1 LGRPA
6 LQSWLCDGDQRTMNK
21 SFPQNPQPARRSE
34 LTRARK
40 AWLTLGTVAAYAAV
54 SITKSVPA
62 WAQDAAPNLANN
74 KPKEQ
79 QNLTVRRLDI
89 PPGPL
94 DATLK
99 AYEAITGIE
108 VSFLIPADTIAG
120 FKSPGVKGLYTED
133 QALRALLA
141 GTGLSYRIG
150 TDGAVTIAVTSGESV
165 EVNDTTPQL
174 SLDRYPVPLLD
185 TPQSITTI
193 SQAIIHEEGATTLRD
208 TLRNAPGISLA
219 AGEGGSQGDNLTLR
233 GFTARNDIFLDGM
246 RDFGSYYRDS
256 FNYQEVEVLEGPS
269 SVTFGRGSTGGVI
282 NQESKVPVD
291 HPFIVAEGDFG
302 TDITRRFTADINQP
316 LENLA
321 HGAAVRLNLMG
332 NESNVAERDVT
343 ENRRFGVA
351 PSLALGLGTSNRL
364 TAAYFHF
371 SEDDIPDY
379 GIPWY
384 FNRPAPVARHN
395 YYGFR
400 DGNYLRTDVDMATLK
415 VEHDVSD
422 WAILRNRARFANNHR
437 DARITEPQVNTATSG
452 AITPSTPLDQIA
464 VNRNQIATLSNEGL
478 LWDQLDATAHLNKFG
493 MRHVVVIGAEGGRE
507 TSDPVRP
514 TFNFVN
520 PAGQTINT
528 VPTASLLTPNE
539 SQSFGGTSAPAS
551 NVHVTS
557 TSYGLYLLDTIQFG
571 SHWELIGGA
580 RFDRFLTDEKSIAY
594 PTPKQAVPGGPIVQG
609 PPTITYPSRLDRK
622 PSWRAAA
629 VYKPVSYGSIYFDY
643 GTSFN
648 PSAEALALTVG
659 PAGTGTANLAPEFNR
674 SYEVGTKWDLNNARF
689 SVRAD
694 LFRTTKDN
702 AREASPTN
710 SLLYVLAGTQRVQGA
725 ELVLNG
731 RISNRWQVLSSYTYM
746 HSEVIKSQY
755 YPAAVGYRLA
765 NVPNNL
771 FNLWTTYQPMQ
782 RLTIGGG
789 GNYVDSRTASS
800 TVPLDPT
807 TGLVKQV
814 PGYVVLNAMAR
825 YTLTDNLSLQA
836 NVFNLANRNYIDEI
850 HPAHI
855 VPGAGTSGLFGLNFR
870 F

>member
-1 LGRPA
+1 
-6 LQSWLCDGDQRTMNK
+6 MNK
-21 SFPQNPQPARRSE
+21 SFPQNSRPAKRSD
-34 LTRARK
+34 LSRGRK

-54 SITKSVPA
+54 SIAKSHPA
-62 WAQDAAPNLANN
+62 WAQAAGPNTVSG
-74 KPKEQ
+74 KTKEQ

-89 PPGPL
+89 PAGPL
-94 DATLK
+94 DATIK
-99 AYEAITGIE
+99 AYEGITGIE
-108 VSFLIPADTIAG
+108 VSFSIPAETVAG

-141 GTGLSYRIG
+141 GTGLSYQIG
-150 TDGAVTIAVTSGESV
+150 SDGAVTIAVRVGESV
-165 EVNDTTPQL
+165 EVNDSSPQL

-193 SQAIIHEEGATTLRD
+193 SQAIMQEEGATTLRD

-282 NQESKVPVD
+282 NQESKAPVD
-291 HPFIVAEGDFG
+291 HRFVVVEGDFG

-316 LENLA
+316 LPDLG

-332 NESNVAERDVT
+332 NASNVAERDVT
-343 ENRRFGVA
+343 ENRRYGVA
-351 PSLALGLGTSNRL
+351 PSFALGLGTANRL
-364 TAAYFHF
+364 NASYFHF
-371 SEDDIPDY
+371 QEDDIPDY

-384 FNRPAPVARHN
+384 FNKPSPVARHN

-400 DGNYLRTDVDMATLK
+400 DGNYLRTDVDMGTIKA
-415 VEHDVSD
+415 EHDISD
-422 WAILRNRARFANNHR
+422 WAILRNRFRVANNHR
-437 DARITEPQVNTATSG
+437 DARITEPQLNNATAGS
-452 AITPSTPLDQIA
+452 ITPSTPLDQIS
-464 VNRNQIATLSNEGL
+464 VNRNQIATLSDEGL
-478 LWDQLDATAHLNKFG
+478 LWDQLDATAHLNTFG
-493 MRHVVVIGAEGGRE
+493 IRHVVVIGAEGGRE

-528 VPTASLLTPNE
+528 VPTANLLRPNE
-539 SQSFGGTSAPAS
+539 EQSFSGNSAPAS

-557 TSYGLYLLDTIQFG
+557 TSYGLYLLDTLQFG
-571 SHWELIGGA
+571 SHWELVAGA

-594 PTPKQAVPGGPIVQG
+594 PTPKQAVPGGPVVQG

-674 SYEVGTKWDLNNARF
+674 SYEVGTKWDLRNARF
-689 SVRAD
+689 SMRAD

-725 ELVLNG
+725 ELALNG
-731 RISNRWQVLSSYTYM
+731 RVTNRWQVLSSYTFM
-746 HSEVIKSQY
+746 HSEVVNSQY
-755 YPAAVGYRLA
+755 YPLSVGYRLA

-771 FNLWTTYQPMQ
+771 FNLWTTYQPMP

-789 GNYVDSRTASS
+789 GNYVDSRSASS
-800 TVPLDPT
+800 TVPLDPA

-836 NVFNLANRNYIDEI
+836 NIFNLANRNYIDEI

>member
-1 LGRPA
+1 MTKYDSCHGPQLR
-6 LQSWLCDGDQRTMNK
+6 LSRNK
-21 SFPQNPQPARRSE
+21 K
-34 LTRARK
+34 T
-40 AWLTLGTVAAYAAV
+40 WLTLGTVAAYAAV
-54 SITKSVPA
+54 SITRSVPA
-62 WAQDAAPNLANN
+62 WAQDATTANN
-74 KPKEQ
+74 KPREQ

-89 PPGPL
+89 PAGPL
-94 DATLK
+94 DVTIA
-99 AYEAITGIE
+99 AYERITAVEITF
-108 VSFLIPADTIAG
+108 SIPAETIAG
-120 FKSPGVKGLYTED
+120 FKSPGVSGLYTED
-133 QALRALLA
+133 QALRAILS
-141 GTGLSYRIG
+141 GTGLSYRIDSAG
-150 TDGAVTIAVTSGESV
+150 RVTIAVQASESV
-165 EVNDTTPQL
+165 SVQDSSPHL

-185 TPQSITTI
+185 TPQSITAI
-193 SQAIIHEEGATTLRD
+193 SQATIHEEGATTLRD

-282 NQESKVPVD
+282 NQESKTPVD
-291 HPFIVAEGDFG
+291 HPFIIGEGDFG
-302 TDITRRFTADINQP
+302 TDITRRFAADINQP
-316 LENLA
+316 LNNFG
-321 HGAAVRLNLMG
+321 HGAAVRLNLMAHDA
-332 NESNVAERDVT
+332 NVAERDVT

-351 PSLALGLGTSNRL
+351 PSLALGLGTANRL
-364 TAAYFHF
+364 TASYFHF
-371 SEDDIPDY
+371 GEDDIPDY

-384 FNRPAPVARHN
+384 FNKPSPVPRQK

-400 DGNYLRTDVDMATLK
+400 DGNYLRTDVDMVTLK
-415 VEHDVSD
+415 VEHDISD
-422 WAILRNRARFANNHR
+422 WAILRNRARFANNQR
-437 DARITEPQVNTATSG
+437 DARITEPQLNTATSG
-452 AITPSTPLDQIA
+452 SITPATPLNQIA
-464 VNRNQIATLSNEGL
+464 VNRNQIATFSNEGL
-478 LWDQLDATAHLNKFG
+478 LWDQLDATAHLKTLG
-493 MRHVVVIGAEGGRE
+493 LRHIVVIGAEGGRE

-514 TFNFVN
+514 TFNYVN

-528 VPTASLLTPNE
+528 VPTTNLLAPNE
-539 SQSFGGTSAPAS
+539 SQSFSGTSAPS
-551 NVHVTS
+551 TNVHLTS
-557 TSYGLYLLDTIQFG
+557 TSYAVYLLDTIQLG
-571 SHWELIGGA
+571 RYWELIGGA
-580 RFDRFLTDEKSIAY
+580 RFDRFLSDEKSITY
-594 PTPKQAVPGGPIVQG
+594 PTPNMAVAGGPIVQG

-629 VYKPVSYGSIYFDY
+629 VFKPATFGSIYFDY

-674 SYEVGTKWDLNNARF
+674 SYEVGTKWDLNNARM

-710 SLLYVLAGTQRVQGA
+710 SLIYVLAGTQRVDGA

-731 RISNRWQVLSSYTYM
+731 RVSNRWQVLSSYTYM
-746 HSEVIKSQY
+746 HSEVVKSQY
-755 YPAAVGYRLA
+755 YPLSVGYRLA

-771 FNLWTTYQPMQ
+771 FNIWTTYEPIH

-800 TVPLDPT
+800 TVPVDPT
-807 TGLVKQV
+807 TGLIKQV
-814 PGYVVLNAMAR
+814 PGYVVLNAMGR
-825 YTLTDNLSLQA
+825 YTLTDNLALQV

>member
-1 LGRPA
+1 V
-6 LQSWLCDGDQRTMNK
+6 
-21 SFPQNPQPARRSE
+21 F
-34 LTRARK
+34 
-40 AWLTLGTVAAYAAV
+40 
-54 SITKSVPA
+54 
-62 WAQDAAPNLANN
+62 
-74 KPKEQ
+74 
-79 QNLTVRRLDI
+79 
-89 PPGPL
+89 
-94 DATLK
+94 
-99 AYEAITGIE
+99 
-108 VSFLIPADTIAG
+108 
-120 FKSPGVKGLYTED
+120 
-133 QALRALLA
+133 
-141 GTGLSYRIG
+141 
-150 TDGAVTIAVTSGESV
+150 
-165 EVNDTTPQL
+165 
-174 SLDRYPVPLLD
+174 
-185 TPQSITTI
+185 
-193 SQAIIHEEGATTLRD
+193 
-208 TLRNAPGISLA
+208 
-219 AGEGGSQGDNLTLR
+219 
-233 GFTARNDIFLDGM
+233 
-246 RDFGSYYRDS
+246 
-256 FNYQEVEVLEGPS
+256 
-269 SVTFGRGSTGGVI
+269 
-282 NQESKVPVD
+282 
-291 HPFIVAEGDFG
+291 
-302 TDITRRFTADINQP
+302 
-316 LENLA
+316 
-321 HGAAVRLNLMG
+321 
-332 NESNVAERDVT
+332 
-343 ENRRFGVA
+343 
-351 PSLALGLGTSNRL
+351 
-364 TAAYFHF
+364 
-371 SEDDIPDY
+371 
-379 GIPWY
+379 
-384 FNRPAPVARHN
+384 
-395 YYGFR
+395 
-400 DGNYLRTDVDMATLK
+400 
-415 VEHDVSD
+415 
-422 WAILRNRARFANNHR
+422 
-437 DARITEPQVNTATSG
+437 
-452 AITPSTPLDQIA
+452 
-464 VNRNQIATLSNEGL
+464 
-478 LWDQLDATAHLNKFG
+478 
-493 MRHVVVIGAEGGRE
+493 GAEGGRE

-528 VPTASLLTPNE
+528 VPTANLLRPDE
-539 SQSFGGTSAPAS
+539 DQDFSGASAPAS

-609 PPTITYPSRLDRK
+609 PPTITYPTRLDRK

-674 SYEVGTKWDLNNARF
+674 SYEVGTKWDLSNARF
-689 SVRAD
+689 SLRAD

-710 SLLYVLAGTQRVQGA
+710 SLLYVLAGTQRVDGA

-731 RISNRWQVLSSYTYM
+731 RVTNRWQVLSSYTYM
-746 HSEVIKSQY
+746 HSEVVNSQY
-755 YPAAVGYRLA
+755 YPLSVGYRLA
-765 NVPNNL
+765 NVPSNL

-807 TGLVKQV
+807 THLVKQV

>member
-1 LGRPA
+1 
-6 LQSWLCDGDQRTMNK
+6 MNK
-21 SFPQNPQPARRSE
+21 SFPQNPQPAKRSE
-34 LTRARK
+34 LTRGRK

-54 SITKSVPA
+54 SITKSVPV
-62 WAQDAAPNLANN
+62 WAQDAAKGSA
-74 KPKEQ
+74 KGKQKEQ

-108 VSFLIPADTIAG
+108 VSFLIPVDTIAG

-133 QALRALLA
+133 QALRGLLA
-141 GTGLSYRIG
+141 GTGLSYHIG
-150 TDGAVTIAVTSGESV
+150 TYGVVTIAVTAGESV
-165 EVNDTTPQL
+165 VVNDSTPQL

-302 TDITRRFTADINQP
+302 TDITRRFTADINQS

-364 TAAYFHF
+364 TAGYFHF

-415 VEHDVSD
+415 MEHDVSD

-452 AITPSTPLDQIA
+452 SITPSTPLDQVA

-528 VPTASLLTPNE
+528 VPMASLLTPNE
-539 SQSFGGTSAPAS
+539 SQSFSGASAPAS

-594 PTPKQAVPGGPIVQG
+594 PTPKQAAPGGPIVQG

-689 SVRAD
+689 SLRAD

-710 SLLYVLAGTQRVQGA
+710 SLLYVLAGTQRVDGA

-731 RISNRWQVLSSYTYM
+731 RVSNRWQVLSSYTYM
-746 HSEVIKSQY
+746 HSEVVKSQY

-782 RLTIGGG
+782 RLTVGGG

-814 PGYVVLNAMAR
+814 PGYVILNAMAR

>member
-1 LGRPA
+1 
-6 LQSWLCDGDQRTMNK
+6 MNGI
-21 SFPQNPQPARRSE
+21 FPRNPQSTERTERSRSAK
-34 LTRARK
+34 T
-40 AWLTLGTVAAYAAV
+40 WLTLGTVAAYAAV
-54 SITKSVPA
+54 SITKCMPA
-62 WAQDAAPNLANN
+62 WAQNAPATA

-79 QNLTVRRLDI
+79 QSLTVRRLDI
-89 PPGPL
+89 PAGPL
-94 DATLK
+94 DATIK
-99 AYEAITGIE
+99 TYEQLTGID
-108 VSFLIPADTIAG
+108 VSFSIPAETVAG
-120 FKSPGVKGLYTED
+120 FHSPGVSGLYTED
-133 QALRALLA
+133 QALRAILA
-141 GTGLSYRIG
+141 DTGLAYQIDDSGR
-150 TDGAVTIAVTSGESV
+150 VNIAVRAGESV
-165 EVNDTTPQL
+165 TVSDSAPQL

-256 FNYQEVEVLEGPS
+256 FNYREVEVLEGPS

-282 NQESKVPVD
+282 NQESKAPVD
-291 HPFIVAEGDFG
+291 RRSVAVEGDFG

-316 LENLA
+316 LESLG

-332 NESNVAERDVT
+332 NASNVAERDVT
-343 ENRRFGVA
+343 ENRRFGLA
-351 PSLALGLGTSNRL
+351 PSFALGLGTANRL
-364 TAAYFHF
+364 TTSYFHF
-371 SEDDIPDY
+371 QEDDIPDY

-384 FNRPAPVARHN
+384 FNKPSPVARHN

-400 DGNYLRTDVDMATLK
+400 DGNYLRTDVDMGTIKA
-415 VEHDVSD
+415 EHDISD
-422 WAILRNRARFANNHR
+422 WAILRNRFRVANNHR
-437 DARITEPQVNTATSG
+437 DARITEPQLNNATAGT
-452 AITPSTPLDQIA
+452 ITPSTPLDQIS
-464 VNRNQIATLSNEGL
+464 VNRNQIATLSDEGL
-478 LWDQLDATAHLNKFG
+478 LWDQLDATAHLKTLG
-493 MRHVVVIGAEGGRE
+493 IRHIVVIGAEGGRE

-528 VPTASLLTPNE
+528 VPTANLLRPNE
-539 SQSFGGTSAPAS
+539 DQGFSGASAPAS

-609 PPTITYPSRLDRK
+609 PPTITYPTRLDRK

-674 SYEVGTKWDLNNARF
+674 SYEVGTKWDLSNARF
-689 SVRAD
+689 SLRAD

-710 SLLYVLAGTQRVQGA
+710 SLLYVLAGTQRVDGA

-731 RISNRWQVLSSYTYM
+731 RVTNRWQVLSSYTYM
-746 HSEVIKSQY
+746 HSEVVNSQY
-755 YPAAVGYRLA
+755 YPLSVGYRLA

>member
-1 LGRPA
+1 MRDRSRPTPPTAKDRGR
-6 LQSWLCDGDQRTMNK
+6 T
-21 SFPQNPQPARRSE
+21 ARG
-34 LTRARK
+34 K
-40 AWLTLGTVAAYAAV
+40 AWLTAGTVAAYAAV
-54 SITKSVPA
+54 SITRAMPARAQDVHAVPA
-62 WAQDAAPNLANN
+62 NG
-74 KPKEQ
+74 KE
-79 QNLTVRRLDI
+79 QNLTVRRWDI
-89 PPGPL
+89 PAGPL
-94 DATLK
+94 EAAINAYQRVTGADVTFSLPAETL
-99 AYEAITGIE
+99 
-108 VSFLIPADTIAG
+108 PG
-120 FKSPGVKGLYTED
+120 FKSAGVNGLYTED
-133 QALRALLA
+133 QALRSLLA
-141 GTGLSYRIG
+141 GTGLSYQIDSTGRVSI
-150 TDGAVTIAVTSGESV
+150 SV
-165 EVNDTTPQL
+165 RASDSVLVQDSSPQL

-193 SQAIIHEEGATTLRD
+193 SQATIHEEGATTLRD

-282 NQESKVPVD
+282 NQESKAPVN
-291 HPFIVAEGDFG
+291 HPFIIAEGDFG
-302 TDITRRFTADINQP
+302 TDLTRRFVTDINQP
-316 LENLA
+316 FGNPA
-321 HGAAVRLNLMG
+321 HGDAVRLNLMAH
-332 NESNVAERDVT
+332 ESNVAERDVT

-351 PSLALGLGTSNRL
+351 PSLALGMGTANRL
-364 TAAYFHF
+364 TAGYFHF
-371 SEDDIPDY
+371 AENDIPDY

-384 FNRPAPVARHN
+384 FNRAAPVPRHN

-400 DGNYLRTDVDMATLK
+400 DGNYLRTDVDMVTLK
-415 VEHDVSD
+415 LEHDVSD
-422 WAILRNRARFANNHR
+422 WAILRNRIRFANNQR
-437 DARITEPQVNTATSG
+437 DARITEPQLNTATSG
-452 AITPSTPLDQIA
+452 SITPATPLSHIA
-464 VNRNQIATLSNEGL
+464 VNRNQIATFSNEGL
-478 LWDQLDATAHLNKFG
+478 LWDQLDATAHLKTFG
-493 MRHVVVIGAEGGRE
+493 IRHVVVIGAEGGRE

-514 TFNFVN
+514 TFNYVN

-528 VPTASLLTPNE
+528 VPTANLLAPDE
-539 SQSFGGTSAPAS
+539 SQSFSGISAPSS

-557 TSYGLYLLDTIQFG
+557 TSYGLYLLDTMQFG
-571 SHWELIGGA
+571 SHWELVGGA

-594 PTPKQAVPGGPIVQG
+594 PTPKMTVAGGAIAQG
-609 PPTITYPSRLDRK
+609 PPTITYPTRLDRK

-629 VYKPVSYGSIYFDY
+629 VFKPASFGSIYFDY

-648 PSAEALALTVG
+648 PSAEALSLTVG

-674 SYEVGTKWDLNNARF
+674 SYEAGTKWDLNNARF
-689 SVRAD
+689 SLRAD

-710 SLLYVLAGTQRVQGA
+710 SLLYVLAGTQRVDGA

-731 RISNRWQVLSSYTYM
+731 RISTRWQLLSSYTYM
-746 HSEVIKSQY
+746 RSEVVKSQY
-755 YPAAVGYRLA
+755 YPLAVGYRLA
-765 NVPNNL
+765 NVPDNL
-771 FNLWTTYQPMQ
+771 FNLWTTYQPIS

-789 GNYVDSRTASS
+789 GNYLDSRTASS

-807 TGLVKQV
+807 TGLIKQV

-825 YTLTDNLSLQA
+825 YTLTDNMSLQA

-855 VPGAGTSGLFGLNFR
+855 VPGAGTSGLFGLNFK

>member
-1 LGRPA
+1 MIESFRLNPFVNKPSRSA
-6 LQSWLCDGDQRTMNK
+6 RT
-21 SFPQNPQPARRSE
+21 
-34 LTRARK
+34 
-40 AWLTLGTVAAYAAV
+40 WLTLGTAAAYAAV
-54 SITKSVPA
+54 SLTRSSPT
-62 WAQDAAPNLANN
+62 WAQNANTPNT
-74 KPKEQ
+74 KPREEQ
-79 QNLTVRRLDI
+79 SLSVRRLEI
-89 PPGPL
+89 PAGPL
-94 DATLK
+94 DVTLA
-99 AYEAITGIE
+99 AYQRIAGIDINYA
-108 VSFLIPADTIAG
+108 VPAETIAG
-120 FKSPGVKGLYTED
+120 FRSPGATGLYSED
-133 QALRALLA
+133 QALRAILT
-141 GTGLSYRIG
+141 GTGLSFRIDSTG
-150 TDGAVTIAVTSGESV
+150 RVTIAVRAGESV
-165 EVNDTTPQL
+165 VVNDNTPQL

-269 SVTFGRGSTGGVI
+269 SVSFGRGSTGGVI
-282 NQESKVPVD
+282 NQESKTPLD

-302 TDITRRFTADINQP
+302 TDITRRFAADINQP
-316 LENLA
+316 LKSLGQ
-321 HGAAVRLNLMG
+321 GAAVRLNLMA
-332 NESNVAERDVT
+332 NEANVAERDVT

-351 PSLALGLGTSNRL
+351 PSLALGLGTANRI
-364 TAAYFHF
+364 TASYFHF
-371 SEDDIPDY
+371 GEDDIPDY

-384 FNRPAPVARHN
+384 FNKPSPVPRHN

-400 DGNYLRTDVDMATLK
+400 DGNYLRTDVDMVTLK
-415 VEHDVSD
+415 VEHDISD
-422 WAILRNRARFANNHR
+422 WAIVRNRARFANNQR
-437 DARITEPQVNTATSG
+437 NARITEPQLNTASSG
-452 AITPSTPLDQIA
+452 SITPGTPLSQIA
-464 VNRNQIATLSNEGL
+464 VNRNQIATFSNEGL
-478 LWDQLDATAHLNKFG
+478 LWDQLDATAHVKTFG
-493 MRHVVVIGAEGGRE
+493 IRHVVVIGAEGGRE

-514 TFNFVN
+514 TFNYVN
-520 PAGQTINT
+520 PAGQTVNT
-528 VPTASLLTPNE
+528 VPTTNLLAPNE
-539 SQSFGGTSAPAS
+539 SQSFSGISAPSS

-557 TSYGLYLLDTIQFG
+557 TSYGLYLLDTMQFG
-571 SHWELIGGA
+571 SHWELVGGA

-594 PTPKQAVPGGPIVQG
+594 PTPKMTVAGGPIVQG
-609 PPTITYPSRLDRK
+609 PPTITYPTRLDRK

-629 VYKPVSYGSIYFDY
+629 VFKPTSFGSIYFDY

-648 PSAEALALTVG
+648 PSAEALSLTVG

-689 SVRAD
+689 SLRAD

-710 SLLYVLAGTQRVQGA
+710 SLLYVLAGTQRVDGA

-731 RISNRWQVLSSYTYM
+731 RLSNRWQVLSSYTYM
-746 HSEVIKSQY
+746 HSRVVDSQF
-755 YPAAVGYRLA
+755 YPLSVGYRLA

-836 NVFNLANRNYIDEI
+836 NIFNLADRNYINEI

-855 VPGAGTSGLFGLNFR
+855 VPGAGTSALFGLNFK

>member
-1 LGRPA
+1 MSGNFPRKQ
-6 LQSWLCDGDQRTMNK
+6 QSTERNE
-21 SFPQNPQPARRSE
+21 RSRNAK
-34 LTRARK
+34 T
-40 AWLTLGTVAAYAAV
+40 WLTLGTVAAYAAV
-54 SITKSVPA
+54 SITKGMPA
-62 WAQDAAPNLANN
+62 WAQNTPVTA
-74 KPKEQ
+74 KPKEE

-89 PPGPL
+89 PAGPL
-94 DATLK
+94 DATIK
-99 AYEAITGIE
+99 TYEKLTGIE
-108 VSFLIPADTIAG
+108 VSFSIPAETIAG
-120 FKSPGVKGLYTED
+120 FQSPGVSGLYTED
-133 QALRALLA
+133 QALRAILA
-141 GTGLSYRIG
+141 GTGLSYQIDDSGR
-150 TDGAVTIAVTSGESV
+150 VNIAVRAGESV
-165 EVNDTTPQL
+165 TVSDSSAQL

-282 NQESKVPVD
+282 NQESKSPVNR
-291 HPFIVAEGDFG
+291 PFIVAEGDFG
-302 TDITRRFTADINQP
+302 TDITRRFAADINQP
-316 LENLA
+316 LEKLG
-321 HGAAVRLNLMG
+321 HGAAVRFNLMG
-332 NESNVAERDVT
+332 NASNVAERDVT
-343 ENRRFGVA
+343 ENRRFGLA
-351 PSLALGLGTSNRL
+351 PSLALGLDTANRL
-364 TAAYFHF
+364 TTSYFHF
-371 SEDDIPDY
+371 QEDDTPDY

-384 FNRPAPVARHN
+384 FNKPSPVARHN

-400 DGNYLRTDVDMATLK
+400 DGNYLRTDVDMGTIKA
-415 VEHDVSD
+415 EHDISD
-422 WAILRNRARFANNHR
+422 WAILRNRFRIANNHR
-437 DARITEPQVNTATSG
+437 DARITEPQLNTATSG
-452 AITPSTPLDQIA
+452 SITPSTPLNQIS
-464 VNRNQIATLSNEGL
+464 VNRNQISTLSDEGL
-478 LWDQLDATAHLNKFG
+478 LWDQLDATAHLDTFG
-493 MRHVVVIGAEGGRE
+493 IRHIVVIGAEGGRE

-520 PAGQTINT
+520 PAGLTINT
-528 VPTASLLTPNE
+528 VPTADLLRPNE
-539 SQSFGGTSAPAS
+539 DQSFSGDSAPSS

-557 TSYGLYLLDTIQFG
+557 TSYGLYLLDTLQFG

-594 PTPKQAVPGGPIVQG
+594 PTPKQAVAGGPIVQG

-674 SYEVGTKWDLNNARF
+674 SYEVGTKWDLSNARF

-731 RISNRWQVLSSYTYM
+731 RVTNRWQVLSSYTFM
-746 HSEVIKSQY
+746 HSEVVNSQY
-755 YPAAVGYRLA
+755 YPLSVGYRLA